1 MGIVGKYYHPWI
13 DFPTNK
19 IPFEYCLQDLCLK
32 AVDSHLNPRKS
43 AISFERLHVII
54 QENHAQ
60 CKRDWKV
67 EILQNAVSE
76 VFKLCTLSTLNDVFD
91 EGFTTSFFSYIGC
104 LLFRDLMV
112 GLHICSCTTFAS
124 VSGCMDNTKSV
135 VSHLPSVRD
144 LGDVVHTIDLSQT
157 GELNQ
162 QCDLMSHL
170 LGIGKSWGFT
180 SGWIKVPTPDLVNSK
195 TFLFNQLM

>member
-1 MGIVGKYYHPWI
+1 MM
-13 DFPTNK
+13 
-19 IPFEYCLQDLCLK
+19 CLMKVLL
-32 AVDSHLNPRKS
+32 HL
-43 AISFERLHVII
+43 
-54 QENHAQ
+54 
-60 CKRDWKV
+60 
-67 EILQNAVSE
+67 
-76 VFKLCTLSTLNDVFD
+76 
-91 EGFTTSFFSYIGC
+91 FFSYIGY

-144 LGDVVHTIDLSQT
+144 LGDVHTIDLSQT

-170 LGIGKSWGFT
+170 LGIGKS
-180 SGWIKVPTPDLVNSK
+180 
-195 TFLFNQLM
+195 